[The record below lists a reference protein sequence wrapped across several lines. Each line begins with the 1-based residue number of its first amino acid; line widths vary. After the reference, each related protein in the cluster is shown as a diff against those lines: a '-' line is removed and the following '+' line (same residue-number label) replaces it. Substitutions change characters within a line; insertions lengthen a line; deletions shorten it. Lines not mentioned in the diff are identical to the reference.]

1 MRCVGSG
8 ASMLASRL
16 AGGASRP
23 VGSPK
28 AARWNLVVAG
38 QGDAKCLYTGTIG
51 PWMTA
56 APKQAMPGR
65 ALPDRRSA
73 CAN

>member
-16 AGGASRP
+16 AGGASLP
-23 VGSPK
+23 GGSPK
-28 AARWNLVVAG
+28 AARWYLVVAG
-38 QGDAKCLYTGTIG
+38 QGDAKCLCTGTIG
-51 PWMTA
+51 PWLTA
-56 APKQAMPGR
+56 VPKHAVPGR
-65 ALPDRRSA
+65 ALPDRQSA